1 MSPHPTGKGA
11 DFGLNFLYENRFK
24 KAWAYTGDSWA
35 GALGGV
41 GGSLLGEHEKTVPA
55 ADHTCWLAETRFNPQ
70 TETPFNGYYGP
81 CPRTKAGDE
90 VYNHSRLSGFGV
102 VECWKGE
109 PVVLARP
116 CFSLNCTYHHHD
128 DPLVRYHTWDAYY
141 GPCPASDANSLM

>member
-1 MSPHPTGKGA
+1 M
-11 DFGLNFLYENRFK
+11 
-24 KAWAYTGDSWA
+24 
-35 GALGGV
+35 

-116 CFSLNCTYHHHD
+116 CFSLNCTYHHHH
-128 DPLVRYHTWDAYY
+128 DPLVRYHAWDAYC
-141 GPCPASDANSLM
+141 GPCPASVDVNSLT